1 MQITIET
8 DRLLLRALSLD
19 DAPVF
24 FELNSDPE
32 VVRYTGGDSLGSV
45 AEARQRICERILRDY
60 AVHGFGRCAMILKE
74 TGALIGLAGLKHLD
88 EFEQVDVG
96 YRLLRKFWGRGLA
109 TEAARASIAY
119 GFDVLRLPQI
129 IGLVDPPNLASVR
142 VLEKSGLVFEKTVEY
157 RSQQVSKYLIARA
170 DCRPR

>member
-1 MQITIET
+1 MQIIET
-8 DRLLLRALSLD
+8 ARLLLRPFSPD
-19 DAPVF
+19 DAGAF

-45 AEARQRICERILRDY
+45 AEARQGICERILRDY
-60 AVHGFGRCAMILKE
+60 ATRGFGRWALIFKE

-88 EFEQVDVG
+88 ELEQVDLG
-96 YRLLRKFWGRGLA
+96 YRLLPKYWGQGLA

-129 IGLVDPPNLASVR
+129 IGLVDPPNFASVR
-142 VLEKSGLVFEKTVEY
+142 VLEKSGLVFEEMVEY
-157 RSQQVSKYLIARA
+157 RSQQVAKYVIAGSA
-170 DCRPR
+170 PRPR